1 MTPLTST
8 MVIMG
13 KIIPILFFS
22 LLQSMAWILLFD
34 LLQVPIYNPA
44 MIFLILL
51 FVGLGFIGIGII
63 ISMLV
68 DSTKEANSAITLA
81 LVFATFILFAP
92 LFIKAPYFE
101 AILNFIPTILMVRIS
116 STHCDLAYTLSHSN
130 YPHFYVDIHHR

>member
-1 MTPLTST
+1 
-8 MVIMG
+8 MG
-13 KIIPILFFS
+13 KIIPILFFP

-68 DSTKEANSAITLA
+68 DSTKEANSAITFA

-92 LFIKAPYFE
+92 YSSRHHTSKPY
-101 AILNFIPTILMVRIS
+101 
-116 STHCDLAYTLSHSN
+116 
-130 YPHFYVDIHHR
+130 